1 MNIWDPRSARTVVAA
16 GAPALSTGSAS
27 LAGALGFGDG
37 ETVSPDVVLAHAAQI
52 VACVDLPVSVDFEG
66 GNSATADGVAGN
78 VVQVVAPGRPASN
91 LRMAIRRATAKACA
105 RLKTRWAGSRLRARR
120 QMRCCQVSGSM
131 RARTSACGE
140 AGDARHT
147 DRGCDCAWQGLCRGR
162 GKQFLRAGAARPLID
177 LE

>member
-1 MNIWDPRSARTVVAA
+1 M
-16 GAPALSTGSAS
+16 
-27 LAGALGFGDG
+27 
-37 ETVSPDVVLAHAAQI
+37 
-52 VACVDLPVSVDFEG
+52 
-66 GNSATADGVAGN
+66 
-78 VVQVVAPGRPASN
+78 QVVAPGRPASN

-105 RLKTRWAGSRLRARR
+105 RLKTRWAGSRLLARR

-177 LE
+177 LAGLRGEPAACQRDGRAGGARVRGLGRRAVRQLWPVFVARRDGNAHALCSRGVQGSLTRRALAAPKNPG